1 MIKPQP
7 FELICKQCGW
17 SKTFAPRSDA
27 FIEGHDYVSNCP
39 KCGNSEME
47 HKAAGP
53 VKGLLAEL
61 REQINRK

>member
-17 SKTFAPRSDA
+17 RKTFAPRSDA

-39 KCGNSEME
+39 KCNYCNLER
-47 HKAAGP
+47 
-53 VKGLLAEL
+53 VKL
-61 REQINRK
+61 QND